1 MYGAVMKIPFP
12 KLALALSVA
21 AGIPSTH
28 AADLIKADNSLNL
41 KTAGTYAAP
50 NDTVTNPS
58 GSRIIFNNVFANTT
72 ASVNTAGISADSIVI
87 LDPGH
92 AVTLSTGGTLTVG
105 SLDLS
110 EATQNLTISGS
121 FATRMSGTT
130 PSVTVKSGIT
140 LTINTAFYSNTNGG
154 GTINITGDGTT
165 NINGAITDGDAV
177 KISRI
182 TKSGNGILTSTG
194 SNTYTGQTT
203 VSSGT
208 LLING
213 SHTVSSGTTSAT
225 AYNVTGGILGGTGT
239 INLSAVNSGVTLGSG
254 AKLTAG
260 GSGGASVESLTFA
273 LGTGSL
279 DAKAAVGGANTG
291 AFIFELGSNITPGS
305 TYDQIIMTSGTLD
318 IGTGLL
324 EATDFDFTTLA
335 GFGSG
340 VYVLFDTA
348 STISG
353 TLGANTS
360 VDLGNGYTG
369 TLSLS
374 DSNTNLI
381 LTVVPEPQTATLLCL
396 ALGMTFVFVARRR
409 RRQS

>member
-1 MYGAVMKIPFP
+1 MYGAAMKIPFP

-28 AADLIKADNSLNL
+28 ATDLIKADNSSNL
-41 KTAGTYAAP
+41 RTAGTYAAP
-50 NDTVTNPS
+50 NETVNNPS
-58 GSRIIFNNVFANTT
+58 SSDRIIFNNVFANTT
-72 ASVNTAGISADSIVI
+72 ASINTGGLTANAIVI
-87 LDPGH
+87 QDPGH
-92 AVTLSTGGTLTVG
+92 DVKLSTGGSLTIAT
-105 SLDLS
+105 LDLS
-110 EATQNLTISGS
+110 AATQNLTINSGG
-121 FATRMSGTT
+121 FATRMSGAA

-140 LTINTAFYSNTNGG
+140 LTINSAFYSNNS
-154 GTINITGDGTT
+154 GTITLTGDGTT
-165 NINGAITDGDAV
+165 NINGVISDGTGTT
-177 KISRI
+177 KI
-182 TKSGNGILTSTG
+182 TKSGNGVLTTTG
-194 SNTYTGQTT
+194 SNTYVGQTT

-213 SHTVSSGTTSAT
+213 THTMSSGTTSAT
-225 AYNVTGGILGGTGT
+225 AYNVTGGILGGTGS
-239 INLSAVNSGVTLGSG
+239 INLSAINSGVTLGSG
-254 AKLTAG
+254 AKLAAG

-279 DAKAAVGGANTG
+279 NTTAAIGAANTG
-291 AFIFELGSNITPGS
+291 AFVFELGSNLTPGS
-305 TYDQIIMTSGTLD
+305 TYDQILLTSGTLD

-335 GFGSG
+335 GFGTG
-340 VYVLFDTA
+340 VYVLFDA
-348 STISG
+348 DSAISG
-353 TLGANTS
+353 SLGANTT

-369 TLSLS
+369 TLSLA